1 MNVNSPGFTSR
12 VVDKATESAS
22 YHIKYPA
29 VRQIPAY
36 RFDKST
42 LRQLSKIPKANFAGA
57 VRIAPPELKK
67 YVIFV
72 ICHYSLLRIRIK
84 CLP

>member
-12 VVDKATESAS
+12 VVDKAAESAS
-22 YHIKYPA
+22 YHMKYPA

-42 LRQLSKIPKANFAGA
+42 IRHLSKMPKANSTPA
-57 VRIAPPELKK
+57 VRIAPPDTSL
-67 YVIFV
+67 VINDIFF
-72 ICHYSLLRIRIK
+72 L
-84 CLP
+84 

>member
-12 VVDKATESAS
+12 VVNKATESAS

-42 LRQLSKIPKANFAGA
+42 LRQLSKIPKANSPPA
-57 VRIAPPELKK
+57 VRIAPPEPNK
-67 YVIFV
+67 YVISIYLILTSHTFM
-72 ICHYSLLRIRIK
+72 
-84 CLP
+84 